1 MWALVESGSISKI
14 ITHPKQQ
21 LIGDIKYPRN
31 IFEIWSS
38 SELESI
44 GIYRVIE
51 NNTNYKDPAYYIN
64 TDQSFSFSSGKV
76 TATYGTATARNSKND
91 R

>member
-31 IFEIWSS
+31 IFEIC
-38 SELESI
+38 LI
-44 GIYRVIE
+44 
-51 NNTNYKDPAYYIN
+51 
-64 TDQSFSFSSGKV
+64 
-76 TATYGTATARNSKND
+76 
-91 R
+91 